1 MSRFVVRTWV
11 NLAGNRRDHCP
22 RSKYQ
27 SINEGVLLSE
37 AIFDSFSESKEPAG
51 RRLPAP
57 VLIHEV
63 TLYRS
68 SFSTCHVA
76 SLLFIIQDEPRI
88 FLSSSSFFLSVF
100 ICIRSIRIVSFVKI
114 ICTWHSGCNF
124 LFSYSCTGLY
134 IILFYNTCGHADFN
148 FCLKTIFN

>member
-1 MSRFVVRTWV
+1 M

-37 AIFDSFSESKEPAG
+37 AIFDSFSESKKPAG

-57 VLIHEV
+57 VLVREV

-68 SFSTCHVA
+68 SFSTSHVA
-76 SLLFIIQDEPRI
+76 SLLFIIQDEPRF
-88 FLSSSSFFLSVF
+88 FLFSSPLLLSVF
-100 ICIRSIRIVSFVKI
+100 ICIRSIHIVPFVEI
-114 ICTWHSGCNF
+114 ICTWLPSYYF
-124 LFSYSCTGLY
+124 LIFLSSFWLIYLIFFLVIY
-134 IILFYNTCGHADFN
+134 GHVYLEIVFN
-148 FCLKTIFN
+148 